1 MMSLNISKSAKVVA
15 ILKQTKTV
23 SRIPVAKHRGA
34 IAYLRF
40 LMDFLGLQPNPRQSV
55 IETHETP
62 MPKIVAA
69 RRKVLPT

>member
-1 MMSLNISKSAKVVA
+1 MMSLNVSESAKVVA
-15 ILKQTKTV
+15 ILKQAKTV
-23 SRIPVAKHRGA
+23 SRIRVAKHRDA
-34 IAYLRF
+34 IAHLRF
-40 LMDFLGLQPNPRQSV
+40 LMDFLGLQPNTRQSV